1 MISTASLKSGY
12 MVCTDE
18 NPVCIYDTLK
28 EAEEHISFQREI
40 MGSKKTWYIVEITL
54 SNWKTF
60 KVEQQ

>member
-18 NPVCIYDTLK
+18 TPVTIYNKLE
-28 EAEEHISFQREI
+28 EAENHIKFQREC
-40 MGSKKTWYIVEITL
+40 MGSKKTWYIVEIKL

-60 KVEQQ
+60 EYSEE